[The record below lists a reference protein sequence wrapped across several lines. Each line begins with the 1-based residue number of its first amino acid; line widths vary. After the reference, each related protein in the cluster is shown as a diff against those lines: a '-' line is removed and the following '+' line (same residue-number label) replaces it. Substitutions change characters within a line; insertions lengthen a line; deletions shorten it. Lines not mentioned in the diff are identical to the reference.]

1 MRWCAVPIV
10 LLAGCA
16 QLAGIEDT
24 SGDGRVGV
32 SLGFERISIGSTIV
46 RAPQDISGNTA
57 TYLIEDAAD
66 PSGLVRI
73 PAPPSSI
80 DTWSAEIFDATP
92 PVLFDLPDG
101 PDPLPRIF
109 DFPNKAVLG
118 AFAVLEHPDPIPV
131 APDSLLTVNVALDTA
146 YTSENLLL
154 FTAGSWNQRGLEAPV
169 VGALA
174 VAPPP
179 FQMLSMTSLT
189 GRPHEKI
196 TGDDTV
202 LVLRS
207 IGAQLNGFA
216 EIPAFTQTGNDTLT
230 GTMVTVATDRTLD
243 VVIDPT
249 GAAARFAAARPA
261 VPTLSFAWGLRAAPG
276 FELNVDIG
284 PTLHGA
290 GALVTDTAITAAYA
304 NPFESHGWRTLF
316 TWSTAATRT
325 FTPVGQALV
334 VTLNSGMFQRDID
347 PLAGA
352 VMDLPAGLPEVI
364 TLDGTPLS
372 TDGTSFATPAQAVE
386 VTFLTDRADAT
397 IYQLQL
403 FEIVPNADATA
414 LILSIRFAAAGLQRR
429 FVLPPELFVTGS
441 SYTLR
446 AISVAG
452 GFPNVATGDVRAR
465 SLPVAVSFLDSGV
478 FTVTP

>member
-1 MRWCAVPIV
+1 MRWALL

-32 SLGFERISIGSTIV
+32 SLAFERISIGTTIV
-46 RAPQDISGNTA
+46 RSPLDVSDNTA
-57 TYLIEDAAD
+57 TYLVEDAAS
-66 PSGLVRI
+66 PGGLARI
-73 PAPPSSI
+73 PAPQSAI

-92 PVLFDLPDG
+92 PVLFDLPDF
-101 PDPLPRIF
+101 PAPILRVF
-109 DFPNKAVLG
+109 DFPNKDVLG
-118 AFAVLEHPDPIPV
+118 GFGVLEHPNPTAV
-131 APDSLLTVNVALDTA
+131 APDSLLTVNVALDTPYA
-146 YTSENLLL
+146 ATEGLLL
-154 FTAGSWNQRGLEAPV
+154 FTAGSWNQRGLEAPA

-174 VAPPP
+174 VAPPA
-179 FQMLSMTSLT
+179 FQMLSMQSIT

-196 TGDDTV
+196 TAEDTV

-207 IGAQLNGFA
+207 IGAVLNGVA
-216 EIPAFTQTGNDTLT
+216 EIPPFTQTGNDTLT
-230 GTMVTVATDRTLD
+230 GTLTTVAADRTLD
-243 VVIDPT
+243 VAIDPT

-261 VPTLSFAWGLRAAPG
+261 VPTLAFAWGLRAAPG
-276 FELNVDIG
+276 FELNVDVG
-284 PTLHGA
+284 PTLNGA
-290 GALVTDTAITAAYA
+290 SPLMTDTAILATYA
-304 NPFESHGWRTLF
+304 NPFDARGWRTLF

-325 FTPVGQALV
+325 FTPEGQALV
-334 VTLNSGMFQRDID
+334 VTLNSGMFQRDVD
-347 PLAGA
+347 PAAGA

-372 TDGTSFATPAQAVE
+372 TDGTSFKTPTQAVE
-386 VTFLTDRADAT
+386 VTFLTDRPTAT

-403 FEIVPNADATA
+403 FAIVPNVGATA
-414 LILSIRFAAAGLQRR
+414 LILKLEFAASGLTTR

-446 AISVAG
+446 AITVQG
-452 GFPNVATGDVRAR
+452 GFPNIAAGDVRAR
-465 SLPVAVSFLDSGV
+465 SLPIALAFLDSGV